1 MPGVNRFED
10 LVMWQRARRLANL
23 IYRLTG
29 ESSFR
34 DPDLRSQ
41 MRRAAVSVMSNVAE
55 GFGRGSNEELL
66 YFLYIAKGSLAE
78 VQSQLYLSADLRY
91 IPSSPSQEAQKE
103 CDETA
108 RLIQAFARSMKA
120 AGKTGFRHKRAQ
132 IPWAERVQQVMR
144 EITEDSKDD

>member
-78 VQSQLYLSADLRY
+78 LQSQLYLSADLHY
-91 IPSSPSQEAQKE
+91 IPSSRSQEAQKE

-144 EITEDSKDD
+144 EITEGSEHD